1 MQLTRNRVGIS
12 RKAIAA
18 GIATALLIGGI
29 GSISAE
35 AATKKPAAKVTK
47 KPAAKPAAA
56 KELNEFL
63 NPVCPKKPTKLT
75 IASAVILEK
84 PGGLADQGN
93 ADEFM
98 KKCPNVKVEF
108 IGIPSNNLPE
118 KLTTLAI
125 GGNLPDMYMH
135 FTSFTGKALQMRI
148 FEDLIPLLGQDYVD
162 GFDPLFLGEAIQ
174 GGKLLWAPWVGIPM
188 AVAYRKDLMEA
199 AGIKTFPKTWDEFL
213 DVAKKLTVDTD
224 KDGKVDQY
232 GWAMV
237 GTPNG
242 SGAGRFHAVVLN
254 SGAYNLKEDTNGKF
268 ISGASLKGYET
279 ALQLYGDAI
288 KAGVVPPGHTTTGYP
303 EASAQLATGK
313 AVMMVT
319 GPHTMGIAVTQ
330 NPSLKGKLGGFPLPT
345 ANGSKP
351 YTTLGMIGYGVS
363 RNGKQKQLAAEY
375 IKFMLSTKAILYY
388 NELEYRLPSRLKAQK
403 DPQVASGMAAGF
415 VGALKGNV
423 WDIPTASF
431 YGSVQKVA
439 TDAYSEIFLGKKT
452 AAELAKEADAKIKK
466 IIADNS

>member
-93 ADEFM
+93 ADNFM
-98 KKCPNVKVEF
+98 KACPNVKVEF

-174 GGKLLWAPWVGIPM
+174 GGKLLWAPWVAIPM

-199 AGIKTFPKTWDEFL
+199 AGIKTPPKTWDEFL